1 MAIRPEKKRGGKTRA
16 KKNVA
21 KKAAKKVAKKKPK
34 LKKKAK
40 KKPAA
45 TANKK
50 QRKKQAAKKAKGS
63 ASARKAKAPGKKK
76 AASKDSPTS
85 RARHAASVTRLYPER
100 IGTVTHYF
108 AQSQAA
114 IVRLDRGVLQ
124 VGDAVHIRG
133 HTTDFYERIE
143 ELKIDDRTVTTARA
157 GQTIGIRLARTVRE
171 NDGVFL
177 LSE

>member
-1 MAIRPEKKRGGKTRA
+1 MAIRPEKKPGGGNRA
-16 KKNVA
+16 KKKVA
-21 KKAAKKVAKKKPK
+21 KKAAKKAVTKQPK

-40 KKPAA
+40 TKPPKTVKK
-45 TANKK
+45 K
-50 QRKKQAAKKAKGS
+50 RAAKKAKVRTS
-63 ASARKAKAPGKKK
+63 RKQKAERKA
-76 AASKDSPTS
+76 AADS
-85 RARHAASVTRLYPER
+85 RALHPASVARLYPER

-108 AQSQAA
+108 AKSQAA
-114 IVRLDRGVLQ
+114 IVRLDRGELQ

-143 ELKIDDRTVTTARA
+143 ELKVDDRAVTAARA
-157 GQTIGIRLARTVRE
+157 GQTVGIRLARTVRE